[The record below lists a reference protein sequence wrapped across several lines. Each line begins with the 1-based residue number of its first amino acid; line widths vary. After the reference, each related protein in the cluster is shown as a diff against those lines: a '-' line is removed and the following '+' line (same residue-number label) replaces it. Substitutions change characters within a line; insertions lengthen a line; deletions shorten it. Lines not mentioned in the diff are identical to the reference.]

1 MKDDFFTIADDL
13 ERRSERLRNE
23 NNPRNLGNDEIVYA
37 ISKLIRANGV
47 ANVQSVKLEASNYRL
62 QQIMVILTLVTTF
75 VIIFP
80 ILQVFFK
87 WMISV
92 TPPISSIL
100 KFEAI
105 SLGNLINVL
114 SGIVSVIV
122 LYGTYK
128 YFQYKLNLNEK
139 ISLSDSFSATITKDV
154 SEK

>member
-47 ANVQSVKLEASNYRL
+47 ANVQIVKLEASNYRL